1 MLKGGISMENASKR
15 LQILMGDTLQILDHM
30 KVDADKDTLLQQ
42 VKNDL
47 QEQNNRMENLTQSD
61 EEIINTAISMT
72 QSLDRINNL
81 VQQLEASLMK
91 DYQTSTG
98 AIDEYQHM
106 SIDEQREQPESYHDK
121 IDYLSA
127 VKIRENINRMNEV
140 LLSIR
145 S

>member
-1 MLKGGISMENASKR
+1 MENASKR

-30 KVDADKDTLLQQ
+30 KVDADKDTMLQQ

>member
-30 KVDADKDTLLQQ
+30 KVDADKDTMLQQ

>member
-1 MLKGGISMENASKR
+1 MENSSKR

-30 KVDADKDTLLQQ
+30 KVDEDQDTLLQQ

-47 QEQNNRMENLTQSD
+47 QAQNSQMDRLSKLD

-72 QSLDRINNL
+72 QSLDRINNM

-91 DYQTSTG
+91 DYQTSKG
-98 AIDEYQHM
+98 GIDEYQHM

>member
-1 MLKGGISMENASKR
+1 MENSSKR

-30 KVDADKDTLLQQ
+30 KVDEDQDTLLQQ

-47 QEQNNRMENLTQSD
+47 QAQNSQMDRLSKLD

-72 QSLDRINNL
+72 QSLDRINNM

-98 AIDEYQHM
+98 GIDEYQHM

>member
-1 MLKGGISMENASKR
+1 MENASRR

-30 KVDADKDTLLQQ
+30 KVDADKDTMLQQ
-42 VKNDL
+42 VKSDL
-47 QEQNNRMENLTQSD
+47 QEQNSQMDRLTKSD

-81 VQQLEASLMK
+81 VQQLEASLME

-98 AIDEYQHM
+98 GIDEYQHM
-106 SIDEQREQPESYHDK
+106 SIDEQREHPESYHDK

>member
-1 MLKGGISMENASKR
+1 MENASKR
-15 LQILMGDTLQILDHM
+15 LQILIGDTLQILDHM
-30 KVDADKDTLLQQ
+30 KVDADKDPLLQQ

-47 QEQNNRMENLTQSD
+47 QEQKNKMDNFPKLD

-72 QSLDRINNL
+72 QSLDRINNM
-81 VQQLEASLMK
+81 VQQLEASLME
-91 DYQTSTG
+91 DYQASTG
-98 AIDEYQHM
+98 GNQHM

-127 VKIRENINRMNEV
+127 AKIRENISRMNEV
-140 LLSIR
+140 LLNIR